1 MQHKDTSSIIFKS
14 LLSLAIAPIL
24 LTAVFVTARYD
35 KTFAQ
40 SPAPS
45 PTFPLP
51 SSLPDGTTVRLD
63 GSSSMAMANDELKK
77 RFEEKFPGSVIS
89 LSSNGTDAALQAV
102 QKGEIDLAAIGRP
115 LTDAEKAQGLV
126 EAPISREKIAIIV
139 GSANP
144 FKGSISDVQF
154 VKIFRGEIN
163 NWSELGGPDSPIR
176 VIDRPATSDTRQAL
190 SGYPGF
196 NSGPMQTGANATQVP
211 QDDTAAVI
219 RELGSDGISYAI
231 ASQVVN
237 QPDVAVLPMD
247 DIPPT
252 DPRYPYSQPRNY
264 VYKGQ
269 PNPAV
274 IAFLG
279 FATAAPGQEA
289 IQPTNPAGTAVIP
302 GSPAAPA
309 DPNSA
314 PAAAPTPAP
323 APDQEGGFDLS
334 SLWWLLIPLLG
345 IPLLLWWMKGRG
357 AVAPGAVAA
366 PQSGRMIL
374 VARNCRD
381 AYAYWEVPAE
391 TFEAARHQGGRDLQ
405 VRLHDVTDV
414 PDLDWQTTPHK
425 VQEFSCSE
433 TAQDLHIPVEVD
445 DRTYVAELGYVTD
458 AGEWLKVAHSDPV
471 HIPAC
476 APSESGVRTSATVAA
491 GGAVTAGAAAATRD
505 SQPASQPG
513 IPAVSSPVT
522 ATPDHSE
529 PPRIVIVPRNQQ
541 DAYVYWDVPEA
552 DKAALR
558 AQGGQKLMLRVHD
571 VTDRDLERQA
581 AQSVRQY
588 ECDEMAWDQH
598 VPLAMPNAVSSNGTG
613 RDYVAELGYVTDD
626 NRWLSLVRSEAVH
639 IPAPAQTEE
648 ANKATSPV
656 DEAARLAATSFA
668 PDSRDGRSQPL
679 PDAMKSLT
687 ERAGGVM
694 GNVSSVVG
702 DAARSVTN
710 RLGDPPA
717 AAGDVMKAA
726 GAALAGGAAVAG
738 ASPTMRA
745 VSDRSQ
751 APGRTDISQQ
761 ALDCRIVLVPLNA
774 KQAYAYWEVAEA
786 YKQALRVRGGRKL
799 TLQIHDATNID
810 IDYNPPRSTQT
821 YACSETEQD
830 QHVSIPAPDR
840 DYIADLGYFT
850 DDNRWLRLIRSVH
863 VHVPADQ

>member
-1 MQHKDTSSIIFKS
+1 MQHKDTSSIFFKS

-63 GSSSMAMANDELKK
+63 GSNSMAGANDELKK

-89 LSSNGTDAALQAV
+89 LSSNGTDAALQAL

-154 VKIFRGEIN
+154 VKIFRGEIK

-190 SGYPGF
+190 SQYPGF
-196 NSGPMQTGANATQVP
+196 NTGPMQTGANGIQVP

-219 RELGSDGISYAI
+219 RELGSDGVSYAI

-279 FATAAPGQEA
+279 FATAAPGQA
-289 IQPTNPAGTAVIP
+289 ALQPANSAGTAAVP
-302 GSPAAPA
+302 GSPAPPA
-309 DPNSA
+309 APNSA
-314 PAAAPTPAP
+314 PATTPTPAP
-323 APDQEGGFDLS
+323 APSQEGGFDLS

-357 AVAPGAVAA
+357 AVAPGVVAA

-405 VRLHDVTDV
+405 VRLHDLTDV
-414 PDLDWQTTPHK
+414 PDADWQAPHK

-445 DRTYVAELGYVTD
+445 DRTYAAELGYVTD
-458 AGEWLKVAHSDPV
+458 AGEWLRIAHSDPV
-471 HIPAC
+471 HVPAC
-476 APSESGVRTSATVAA
+476 APSGSGVRTAATVAA
-491 GGAVTAGAAAATRD
+491 AGAVAAGAAAAR
-505 SQPASQPG
+505 ASQPVSQLG
-513 IPAVSSPVT
+513 IPAVSPSVT
-522 ATPDHSE
+522 AAPGST

-598 VPLAMPNAVSSNGTG
+598 VPLAVPDAVGSNGTG

-626 NRWLSLVRSEAVH
+626 HRWLSLVRSEAVH
-639 IPAPAQTEE
+639 IPAPIQTGE
-648 ANKATSPV
+648 ANTTTSPV

-668 PDSRDGRSQPL
+668 PDGGDGRSQPQ
-679 PDAMKSLT
+679 DALKSLT
-687 ERAGGVM
+687 DRVGGVM
-694 GNVSSVVG
+694 GNASSAVG
-702 DAARSVTN
+702 DATRSVTN
-710 RLGDPPA
+710 RLGDPSIA
-717 AAGDVMKAA
+717 TGDAVKVA
-726 GAALAGGAAVAG
+726 GAALAGGAAVVG
-738 ASPTMRA
+738 ASPTLRA

-751 APGRTDISQQ
+751 APGRADISQQ

-774 KQAYAYWEVAEA
+774 KQAYAYWEVADA
-786 YKQALRVRGGRKL
+786 YKQALRDRGGRKL
-799 TLQIHDATNID
+799 TLQIHDVTDID

-821 YACSETEQD
+821 YACSEMEQD
-830 QHVSIPAPDR
+830 KHVSIPIPDR